1 MTHAELLVLISS
13 GENVHVEFKRDDIHP
28 DQLAKELTAL
38 LNTDG
43 GHLLLGVQ
51 NDGSVSGISK
61 RGCEE
66 WVMNIY
72 RENIQPAV
80 NLPFQIVLMH
90 STSLFTDITRCLSSP
105 LRNLRP
111 ASREEVKNP
120 YDIARPATTFF
131 RGREEE
137 LKKLSLALEEGKSAV
152 VFGLQRIGKTSLVDK
167 LLSHSLARVGSTR
180 RILPVR
186 IDMFSAWE
194 SFTTDLVFMSAI
206 LEGVVR
212 ETGRDSQRVRESVR
226 ELLFGS
232 SSEEERR
239 RKIRDV
245 LAGAQSRVLLFIDE
259 FHDVERVFD
268 RARLRKAV
276 NPVDAGLF
284 RWIGSLVKEGVVQL
298 LLSCRYK
305 AIPMERKE
313 RLELFKLL
321 VEVNL
326 GLLDEVSA
334 QALVQDPVAKVIRYD
349 GQAVKRILQLTG
361 RHPYLIQYFCSEL
374 MNSSRVQRQR
384 VVRVKD
390 VEECAER
397 IVEDPVRESKF
408 NVLYEDF
415 QEIDGRLP
423 WRTLLA
429 LAAAAENGERLI
441 SRDEISATFR
451 DNFGRGRQIE
461 AS

>member
-38 LNTDG
+38 WNTDG

-90 STSLFTDITRCLSSP
+90 STSLFTDITRCLSPP

-120 YDIARPATTFF
+120 YHIAQPATTFF

-232 SSEEERR
+232 SSEEER
-239 RKIRDV
+239 
-245 LAGAQSRVLLFIDE
+245 
-259 FHDVERVFD
+259 
-268 RARLRKAV
+268 
-276 NPVDAGLF
+276 
-284 RWIGSLVKEGVVQL
+284 
-298 LLSCRYK
+298 
-305 AIPMERKE
+305 
-313 RLELFKLL
+313 
-321 VEVNL
+321 
-326 GLLDEVSA
+326 
-334 QALVQDPVAKVIRYD
+334 
-349 GQAVKRILQLTG
+349 
-361 RHPYLIQYFCSEL
+361 
-374 MNSSRVQRQR
+374 
-384 VVRVKD
+384 
-390 VEECAER
+390 
-397 IVEDPVRESKF
+397 
-408 NVLYEDF
+408 
-415 QEIDGRLP
+415 
-423 WRTLLA
+423 
-429 LAAAAENGERLI
+429 
-441 SRDEISATFR
+441 
-451 DNFGRGRQIE
+451 
-461 AS
+461 